1 MNAIE
6 LAETPANDATIY
18 DVDGR
23 IAYLQS
29 ERHRLLEERRKP
41 RQNLAELDLR
51 LDMIRAELQTLY
63 ASRRC
68 RCEMEGHG
76 SDGCR
81 SGLGLAKRIF

>member
-41 RQNLAELDLR
+41 REAKAEPR
-51 LDMIRAELQTLY
+51 
-63 ASRRC
+63 
-68 RCEMEGHG
+68 
-76 SDGCR
+76 
-81 SGLGLAKRIF
+81 